1 MARRSNI
8 PSASG
13 RRRRRDDGN
22 KKPLIIAAIVVILAG
37 IAWYSYKTM
46 FPNKH
51 HLPYDGVVQSVDQ
64 NGTLILKNGLKVQ
77 LLGITANN
85 RTIEFLNANVIGK
98 NVHLIADSHDTK
110 PYFTHASTD
119 LVRTYV
125 TVTENVEYKKLNGY
139 LLRKQLAMLNDGYC
153 QDSIAAY
160 RSYVNYKDKDTLVI
174 DPGHPVPNGPFTK
187 QTLFKHMAPA
197 TFLIQTESE
206 QGTSIGTGFF
216 INENGL
222 ALTNYHVLAG
232 ANSGK
237 VFLCDENGNITA
249 DRDRDILR
257 IVQYSSKYDWC
268 IFVVSLDP
276 GEKSPYLKLA
286 RQRPER
292 GVDVGVVGN
301 PRGLLATYTTGQ
313 VTNIHEEAGKIQIDA
328 SMTQGNSGGPICN
341 FNGEVVG
348 IAQSVAGNSD
358 GSNAT
363 GNLNFGTD
371 IMIVRNALD
380 QLKDVKTYGGK

>member
-1 MARRSNI
+1 MTRRSNT

-13 RRRRRDDGN
+13 RRRRDDGN

-51 HLPYDGVVQSVDQ
+51 NLPYDGVVQSVDQ

-85 RTIEFLNANVIGK
+85 RTIEFLKANVIGK

-139 LLRKQLAMLNDGYC
+139 LLLKQLATLNDGYC

-237 VFLCDENGNITA
+237 VFLCDEKGNITA
-249 DRDRDILR
+249 DRDRNILR
-257 IVQYSSKYDWC
+257 VVQYSSKYDWC

-276 GEKSPYLKLA
+276 GEKSPYLTLA

-328 SMTQGNSGGPICN
+328 SMTQGTSVGPICN

>member
-1 MARRSNI
+1 MARRGNT

-13 RRRRRDDGN
+13 RRRRDDGN
-22 KKPLIIAAIVVILAG
+22 KKPLVIAAIVVVLAA

-46 FPNKH
+46 VPNKH
-51 HLPYDGVVQSVDQ
+51 SLPYDGVVKEIDQ

-77 LLGITANN
+77 ILGVTADN
-85 RTIEFLNANVIGK
+85 RTVEFLNANVKGK
-98 NVHLIADSHDTK
+98 NVHIIADSHDTK
-110 PYFTHASTD
+110 PYFTHASKD
-119 LVRTYV
+119 LVRAYV
-125 TVTENVEYKKLNGY
+125 TVVDNVPYAKLNGY
-139 LLRKQLAMLNDGYC
+139 LLRNQLATLNDGYC

-160 RSYVNYKDKDTLVI
+160 RSYVNYKDTSVI
-174 DPGHPVPNGPFTK
+174 EPATTVPDESFTK
-187 QTLFKHMAPA
+187 QTLFKYMAPA

-232 ANSGK
+232 ASMGR
-237 VFLCDENGNITA
+237 VFLCDEKGNITA
-249 DRDRDILR
+249 DRDRNILR
-257 IVQYSSKYDWC
+257 VVQYSSKYDWC
-268 IFVVSLDP
+268 IFVVALDP
-276 GEKSPYLKLA
+276 GEKSHYLTLA

-371 IMIVRNALD
+371 IMIVRNALN

>member
-1 MARRSNI
+1 MARRGNT

-13 RRRRRDDGN
+13 RRRRDDGN
-22 KKPLIIAAIVVILAG
+22 KKPLVIAAIVVVLAA

-46 FPNKH
+46 VPNKH
-51 HLPYDGVVQSVDQ
+51 SLPYDGVVKEIDQ

-77 LLGITANN
+77 ILGVTADN
-85 RTIEFLNANVIGK
+85 RTVEFLNANVKGK
-98 NVHLIADSHDTK
+98 NVHIIADSHDTK
-110 PYFTHASTD
+110 PYFTHASKD
-119 LVRTYV
+119 LVRAYV
-125 TVTENVEYKKLNGY
+125 TVVDNVPYAKLDGY
-139 LLRKQLAMLNDGYC
+139 LLRNQLATLNDGYC

-160 RSYVNYKDKDTLVI
+160 RSYVNYKDTSVI
-174 DPGHPVPNGPFTK
+174 EPATTVPDGSFTK
-187 QTLFKHMAPA
+187 QTLFKYMAPA

-232 ANSGK
+232 ASMGR
-237 VFLCDENGNITA
+237 VFLCDEKGNITA
-249 DRDRDILR
+249 DRDRNILR
-257 IVQYSSKYDWC
+257 VVQYSSKYDWC
-268 IFVVSLDP
+268 IFVVALDP
-276 GEKSPYLKLA
+276 GEKSHYLKLA

-313 VTNIHEEAGKIQIDA
+313 VTNIHEEAGEIQIDA

>member
-1 MARRSNI
+1 MARRGNT

-13 RRRRRDDGN
+13 RRRRDDGN
-22 KKPLIIAAIVVILAG
+22 KKPLVIAAIVAVLAA

-46 FPNKH
+46 VPNKH
-51 HLPYDGVVQSVDQ
+51 SLPYDGVVKEIDQ

-77 LLGITANN
+77 ILGVTADN
-85 RTIEFLNANVIGK
+85 RTVEFLNANVKGK
-98 NVHLIADSHDTK
+98 NVHIIADSHDTK
-110 PYFTHASTD
+110 PYFTHASKD
-119 LVRTYV
+119 LVRAYV
-125 TVTENVEYKKLNGY
+125 TVVDNVPYAKLNGY
-139 LLRKQLAMLNDGYC
+139 LLRNQFATLNDGYC

-160 RSYVNYKDKDTLVI
+160 RSYVNYKDTSVI
-174 DPGHPVPNGPFTK
+174 EPATTVPDGSFTK
-187 QTLFKHMAPA
+187 QTLFKYMAPA

-232 ANSGK
+232 ASMGR
-237 VFLCDENGNITA
+237 VFLCDEKGNITA
-249 DRDRDILR
+249 DRDRNILR
-257 IVQYSSKYDWC
+257 VVQYSSKYDWC
-268 IFVVSLDP
+268 IFVVALDP
-276 GEKSPYLKLA
+276 GEKSHYLKLA

>member
-1 MARRSNI
+1 MARRGNT

-13 RRRRRDDGN
+13 RRRRDDGN
-22 KKPLIIAAIVVILAG
+22 KKPLVIAAIVVVLAA

-46 FPNKH
+46 VPNKH
-51 HLPYDGVVQSVDQ
+51 SLPYDGVVKEIDQ

-77 LLGITANN
+77 ILGVTADN
-85 RTIEFLNANVIGK
+85 RTVEFLNANVKGK
-98 NVHLIADSHDTK
+98 NVHIIADSHDTK
-110 PYFTHASTD
+110 PYFTHASKD
-119 LVRTYV
+119 LVRAYV
-125 TVTENVEYKKLNGY
+125 TVVDNVPYAKLNGY
-139 LLRKQLAMLNDGYC
+139 LLRNQLATLNDGYC

-160 RSYVNYKDKDTLVI
+160 RSYVNYKDTSVI
-174 DPGHPVPNGPFTK
+174 EPATTVPDESFTK
-187 QTLFKHMAPA
+187 QTLFKYMAPA

-232 ANSGK
+232 ASMGR
-237 VFLCDENGNITA
+237 VFLCDEKGNITA
-249 DRDRDILR
+249 DRDRNIWR
-257 IVQYSSKYDWC
+257 VVQYSSKYDWC
-268 IFVVSLDP
+268 IFVVALDP
-276 GEKSPYLKLA
+276 GEKSHYLKLA

-371 IMIVRNALD
+371 IMIVRNALN

>member
-1 MARRSNI
+1 MARRGNT

-13 RRRRRDDGN
+13 RRRRDDGN
-22 KKPLIIAAIVVILAG
+22 KKPLVIAAIVVVLAA

-46 FPNKH
+46 VPNKH
-51 HLPYDGVVQSVDQ
+51 SLPYDGVVKEIDQ

-77 LLGITANN
+77 ILGVTADN
-85 RTIEFLNANVIGK
+85 RTVEFLNANVKGK
-98 NVHLIADSHDTK
+98 NVHIIADSHDTK
-110 PYFTHASTD
+110 PYFTHASKD
-119 LVRTYV
+119 LVRAYV
-125 TVTENVEYKKLNGY
+125 TVVDNVPYAKLNGY
-139 LLRKQLAMLNDGYC
+139 LLRNQLATLNDGYC

-160 RSYVNYKDKDTLVI
+160 RSYVNYKDTSVI
-174 DPGHPVPNGPFTK
+174 EPATTVPYESFTK
-187 QTLFKHMAPA
+187 QTLFKYMAPA

-232 ANSGK
+232 ASMGR
-237 VFLCDENGNITA
+237 VFLCDEKGNITA
-249 DRDRDILR
+249 DRDRNILR
-257 IVQYSSKYDWC
+257 VVQYSSKYDWC
-268 IFVVSLDP
+268 IFVVALDP
-276 GEKSPYLKLA
+276 GEKSHYLKLA

-371 IMIVRNALD
+371 IMIVRNALN

>member
-1 MARRSNI
+1 MARRGNT

-13 RRRRRDDGN
+13 RRRRDDGN
-22 KKPLIIAAIVVILAG
+22 KKPLVIAAIVVVLAA

-46 FPNKH
+46 VPNKH
-51 HLPYDGVVQSVDQ
+51 SLPYDGVVKEIDQ

-77 LLGITANN
+77 ILGVTADN
-85 RTIEFLNANVIGK
+85 RTVEFLNANVKGK
-98 NVHLIADSHDTK
+98 NVHIIADSHDTK
-110 PYFTHASTD
+110 PYFTHASKD
-119 LVRTYV
+119 LVRAYV
-125 TVTENVEYKKLNGY
+125 TVVDNVPYAKLNGY
-139 LLRKQLAMLNDGYC
+139 LLRNQLATLNDGYC

-160 RSYVNYKDKDTLVI
+160 RSYVNYKDTSVI
-174 DPGHPVPNGPFTK
+174 EPATTVPDESFTK
-187 QTLFKHMAPA
+187 QTLFKYMAPA

-232 ANSGK
+232 ASMGR
-237 VFLCDENGNITA
+237 VFLCDEKGNITA
-249 DRDRDILR
+249 DRDRNILR
-257 IVQYSSKYDWC
+257 VVQYSSKYDWC
-268 IFVVSLDP
+268 IFVVALDP
-276 GEKSPYLKLA
+276 GEKSHYLKLA

-371 IMIVRNALD
+371 IMIVRNALN

>member
-1 MARRSNI
+1 MARRSNT

-13 RRRRRDDGN
+13 RRRRDDGN

-85 RTIEFLNANVIGK
+85 STIEFLNANVIGK

-174 DPGHPVPNGPFTK
+174 DPGHPVPNGSFTK
-187 QTLFKHMAPA
+187 QALFKYMAPA

-206 QGTSIGTGFF
+206 RGTSIGTGFF

-313 VTNIHEEAGKIQIDA
+313 VTNIHEEAGKIQLDA

-371 IMIVRNALD
+371 IMIVRNALN

>member
-1 MARRSNI
+1 MARRSNT

-13 RRRRRDDGN
+13 RRRRRNNGN
-22 KKPLIIAAIVVILAG
+22 KKPLVIAAIVVILAG

-46 FPNKH
+46 FPSQH

-64 NGTLILKNGLKVQ
+64 DGTLILKNGLKVQ

-85 RTIEFLNANVIGK
+85 KTIEFLNANVIGK

-139 LLRKQLAMLNDGYC
+139 LLRKQLAILNDGYC

-160 RSYVNYKDKDTLVI
+160 RSYVNFKDTTVVET
-174 DPGHPVPNGPFTK
+174 DSTVSDGPFTK
-187 QTLFKHMAPA
+187 QTLFKYMAPA

-222 ALTNYHVLAG
+222 ALTNFHVLAG
-232 ANSGK
+232 ASTGR
-237 VFLCDENGNITA
+237 VFLCDEKGNITA
-249 DRDRDILR
+249 DRDRNILR
-257 IVQYSSKYDWC
+257 VVQYSSKYDWC

-276 GEKSPYLKLA
+276 GEKSHYLKLA

-313 VTNIHEEAGKIQIDA
+313 VTNIHEEAGIIQIDA

>member
-1 MARRSNI
+1 MARRSNTL
-8 PSASG
+8 SASG
-13 RRRRRDDGN
+13 RRRRDDGN

-51 HLPYDGVVQSVDQ
+51 HLPYDGVVQSVDE

-77 LLGITANN
+77 LLGITANDS
-85 RTIEFLNANVIGK
+85 TIEFLNANVIGK

-119 LVRTYV
+119 LVRSYV

-139 LLRKQLAMLNDGYC
+139 LLRKQLAILNEGYC

-174 DPGHPVPNGPFTK
+174 DPGHPVPDEPFTK
-187 QTLFKHMAPA
+187 QTLFKYMAPS

-206 QGTSIGTGFF
+206 QGSSIGTGFF

-371 IMIVRNALD
+371 IMIVRNALN

>member
-1 MARRSNI
+1 MARRSNT

-13 RRRRRDDGN
+13 RRRRDDGN
-22 KKPLIIAAIVVILAG
+22 KKSLIIAAIVVILVG
-37 IAWYSYKTM
+37 IVWYSYKTM

-77 LLGITANN
+77 LLGITADN

-119 LVRTYV
+119 LVRSYV

-139 LLRKQLAMLNDGYC
+139 LLRKQLAILNDGYC
-153 QDSIAAY
+153 QDSIVAY

-174 DPGHPVPNGPFTK
+174 DPSHPVPDESFTK
-187 QTLFKHMAPA
+187 QTLFKYMAPS

>member
-1 MARRSNI
+1 MARRSNT

-13 RRRRRDDGN
+13 RRRRDDGN

-51 HLPYDGVVQSVDQ
+51 NLPYDGVVQSVDQ

-139 LLRKQLAMLNDGYC
+139 LLLKQLATLNDGYC

-237 VFLCDENGNITA
+237 VFLCDEKGNITA
-249 DRDRDILR
+249 DRDRNILR
-257 IVQYSSKYDWC
+257 VVQYSSKYDWC

-276 GEKSPYLKLA
+276 GEKSPYLTLA

>member
-1 MARRSNI
+1 MTRRSNT

-13 RRRRRDDGN
+13 RRRRDDGN

-51 HLPYDGVVQSVDQ
+51 NLPYDGVVQSVDQ

-77 LLGITANN
+77 LLGITDNN
-85 RTIEFLNANVIGK
+85 RTIEFLKANVIGK

-139 LLRKQLAMLNDGYC
+139 LLLKQLATLNDGYC

-237 VFLCDENGNITA
+237 VFLCDEKGNITA
-249 DRDRDILR
+249 DRDRNILR
-257 IVQYSSKYDWC
+257 VVQYSSKYDWC

-276 GEKSPYLKLA
+276 GEKSPYLTLA

>member
-1 MARRSNI
+1 MARRGNT

-13 RRRRRDDGN
+13 RRRRDDGN
-22 KKPLIIAAIVVILAG
+22 KKPLVIAAIVVVLAA

-46 FPNKH
+46 VPNKH
-51 HLPYDGVVQSVDQ
+51 SLPYDGVVKEIDQ

-77 LLGITANN
+77 ILGVTADN
-85 RTIEFLNANVIGK
+85 RTVEFLNANVKGK
-98 NVHLIADSHDTK
+98 NVHIIADSHDTK
-110 PYFTHASTD
+110 PYFTHASKD
-119 LVRTYV
+119 LVRAYV
-125 TVTENVEYKKLNGY
+125 TVVDNVPYAKLNGY
-139 LLRKQLAMLNDGYC
+139 LLSNQLATLNDGYC

-160 RSYVNYKDKDTLVI
+160 RSYVNYKDTSVI
-174 DPGHPVPNGPFTK
+174 EPATTIPNGSFTK
-187 QTLFKHMAPA
+187 QTLFKYMAPA

-232 ANSGK
+232 ASMGR
-237 VFLCDENGNITA
+237 VFLCDEKGNITA
-249 DRDRDILR
+249 DRDRNILR
-257 IVQYSSKYDWC
+257 VVQYSSKYDWC
-268 IFVVSLDP
+268 IFVVALDP
-276 GEKSPYLKLA
+276 GEKSHYLKLA

-371 IMIVRNALD
+371 IMIVRNALN

>member
-1 MARRSNI
+1 MTRRSNT

-13 RRRRRDDGN
+13 RRRRDDGN

-51 HLPYDGVVQSVDQ
+51 NLPYDGVVQSVDQ

-85 RTIEFLNANVIGK
+85 RTIEFLKANVIGK

-139 LLRKQLAMLNDGYC
+139 LLLKQLATLNDGYC

-237 VFLCDENGNITA
+237 VFLCDEKGNITA
-249 DRDRDILR
+249 DRDRNILR
-257 IVQYSSKYDWC
+257 VVQYSSKYDWC

-276 GEKSPYLKLA
+276 GEKSPYLTLA

>member
-1 MARRSNI
+1 MARRGNT

-13 RRRRRDDGN
+13 RRRRDDGN
-22 KKPLIIAAIVVILAG
+22 KKPLVIAAIVVVLAA

-46 FPNKH
+46 VPNKH
-51 HLPYDGVVQSVDQ
+51 SLPYDGVVKEIDQ

-77 LLGITANN
+77 ILGVTADN
-85 RTIEFLNANVIGK
+85 RTVEFLNANVKGK
-98 NVHLIADSHDTK
+98 NVHIIADSHDTK
-110 PYFTHASTD
+110 PYFTHASKD
-119 LVRTYV
+119 LVRAYV
-125 TVTENVEYKKLNGY
+125 TVVDNVPYAKLNGY
-139 LLRKQLAMLNDGYC
+139 LLRNQLATLNDGYC

-160 RSYVNYKDKDTLVI
+160 RSYVNYKDTSVI
-174 DPGHPVPNGPFTK
+174 EPSTTVPDESFTK
-187 QTLFKHMAPA
+187 QTLFKYMAPA

-232 ANSGK
+232 ASMGR
-237 VFLCDENGNITA
+237 VFLCDEKGNITA
-249 DRDRDILR
+249 DRDRNILR
-257 IVQYSSKYDWC
+257 VVQYSSKYDWC
-268 IFVVSLDP
+268 IFVVALDP
-276 GEKSPYLKLA
+276 GEKSHYLKLA

-371 IMIVRNALD
+371 IMIVRNALN

>member
-13 RRRRRDDGN
+13 RRRRDDGN
-22 KKPLIIAAIVVILAG
+22 KKPLIIAVIVVILAG

-46 FPNKH
+46 FPNQH

-85 RTIEFLNANVIGK
+85 KTIEFLNDNVIGK

-119 LVRTYV
+119 LVRAYV
-125 TVTENVEYKKLNGY
+125 TVTENVEYTKLNGY
-139 LLRKQLAMLNDGYC
+139 LLRKQLATLNDGYC

-160 RSYVNYKDKDTLVI
+160 RNYVNYKDTLEVEP
-174 DPGHPVPNGPFTK
+174 DPPIPDGPFTK
-187 QTLFKHMAPA
+187 QTLFKYMAPA

-206 QGTSIGTGFF
+206 QGISIGTGFF

-232 ANSGK
+232 ASMGR
-237 VFLCDENGNITA
+237 VFLCDEKETSQPTATVTFCVWYSTAVNMIGASLSYRLTLVRRVIT
-249 DRDRDILR
+249 
-257 IVQYSSKYDWC
+257 
-268 IFVVSLDP
+268 
-276 GEKSPYLKLA
+276 
-286 RQRPER
+286 
-292 GVDVGVVGN
+292 
-301 PRGLLATYTTGQ
+301 
-313 VTNIHEEAGKIQIDA
+313 
-328 SMTQGNSGGPICN
+328 
-341 FNGEVVG
+341 
-348 IAQSVAGNSD
+348 
-358 GSNAT
+358 
-363 GNLNFGTD
+363 
-371 IMIVRNALD
+371 
-380 QLKDVKTYGGK
+380 

>member
-1 MARRSNI
+1 MARRSNT

-13 RRRRRDDGN
+13 RRRRDDGN

-51 HLPYDGVVQSVDQ
+51 HLPYDGVVQSVDE

-77 LLGITANN
+77 LLGITANDS
-85 RTIEFLNANVIGK
+85 TIEFLNANVKGK

-119 LVRTYV
+119 LVRSYV

-139 LLRKQLAMLNDGYC
+139 LLRKQLAILNEGYC

-174 DPGHPVPNGPFTK
+174 DSGHPAPNEPFTK
-187 QTLFKHMAPA
+187 QTLFKYMAPS

-206 QGTSIGTGFF
+206 RGTSIGTGFF

-371 IMIVRNALD
+371 IMIIRNALD

>member
-1 MARRSNI
+1 MARRGNT

-13 RRRRRDDGN
+13 RRRRDDGN
-22 KKPLIIAAIVVILAG
+22 KKPLVIAAIVVVLAA

-46 FPNKH
+46 VPNKH
-51 HLPYDGVVQSVDQ
+51 SLPYDGVVKEIDQ

-77 LLGITANN
+77 ILGVTADN
-85 RTIEFLNANVIGK
+85 RTVEFLNANVKGK
-98 NVHLIADSHDTK
+98 NVHIIADSHDTK
-110 PYFTHASTD
+110 PYFTHASKD
-119 LVRTYV
+119 LVRAYV
-125 TVTENVEYKKLNGY
+125 TVVDNVPYAKLDGY
-139 LLRKQLAMLNDGYC
+139 LLRNQLATLNDGYC

-160 RSYVNYKDKDTLVI
+160 RSYVNYKDTSVI
-174 DPGHPVPNGPFTK
+174 EPATTVPDGSFTK
-187 QTLFKHMAPA
+187 QTLFKYMAPA

-232 ANSGK
+232 ASMGR
-237 VFLCDENGNITA
+237 VFLCDEKGNITA
-249 DRDRDILR
+249 DRDRNILR
-257 IVQYSSKYDWC
+257 VVQYSSKYDWC
-268 IFVVSLDP
+268 IFVVALDP
-276 GEKSPYLKLA
+276 GEKSHYLKLA

>member
-1 MARRSNI
+1 MARRGNT

-13 RRRRRDDGN
+13 RRRRDDGN
-22 KKPLIIAAIVVILAG
+22 KKPLVIAAIVVVLAA

-46 FPNKH
+46 VPNKH
-51 HLPYDGVVQSVDQ
+51 SLPYDGVVKEIDQ

-77 LLGITANN
+77 ILGVTADN
-85 RTIEFLNANVIGK
+85 RTVEFLNANVKGK
-98 NVHLIADSHDTK
+98 NVHIIADSHDTK
-110 PYFTHASTD
+110 PYFTHASKD
-119 LVRTYV
+119 LVRAYV
-125 TVTENVEYKKLNGY
+125 TVVDNVPYAKLNGY
-139 LLRKQLAMLNDGYC
+139 LLRNQLATLNDGYC

-160 RSYVNYKDKDTLVI
+160 RSYVNYKDTLVI
-174 DPGHPVPNGPFTK
+174 DPGHPAPNGPFTK
-187 QTLFKHMAPA
+187 QTLFKYMAPS

-206 QGTSIGTGFF
+206 RGTSIGTGFF

-232 ANSGK
+232 ASTGR
-237 VFLCDENGNITA
+237 VFLCDEKGNITA
-249 DRDRDILR
+249 DRDRNILR
-257 IVQYSSKYDWC
+257 VVQYSSKYDWC

-313 VTNIHEEAGKIQIDA
+313 VTNIHEDAGKIQIDA

>member
-1 MARRSNI
+1 MARRSNT

-13 RRRRRDDGN
+13 RRRRDDGN

-119 LVRTYV
+119 LVRSYV

-174 DPGHPVPNGPFTK
+174 DPGHPAPNGPFTK
-187 QTLFKHMAPA
+187 QTLFKYMAPS

-206 QGTSIGTGFF
+206 RGTSIGTGFF

-232 ANSGK
+232 ASTGR
-237 VFLCDENGNITA
+237 VFLCDEKGNITA
-249 DRDRDILR
+249 DRDRNILR

-313 VTNIHEEAGKIQIDA
+313 VTNIHEDAGKIQIDA

>member
-1 MARRSNI
+1 MARRSNT

-13 RRRRRDDGN
+13 RRRRDDGN

-37 IAWYSYKTM
+37 IVWYSYKTM

-85 RTIEFLNANVIGK
+85 RTIEFLSANVIGK

-119 LVRTYV
+119 LVRSYV

-139 LLRKQLAMLNDGYC
+139 LLRKQLAILNEGYC

-174 DPGHPVPNGPFTK
+174 DPGHPVPDVPFTK
-187 QTLFKHMAPA
+187 QTLFKYMAPS

-206 QGTSIGTGFF
+206 QGSSIGTGFF

>member
-1 MARRSNI
+1 MARRSNT

-13 RRRRRDDGN
+13 RRRRDDGN

-51 HLPYDGVVQSVDQ
+51 HLPYDGVVQSVDE

-77 LLGITANN
+77 LLGITANDS
-85 RTIEFLNANVIGK
+85 TIEFLNANVIGK

-119 LVRTYV
+119 LVRSYV

-139 LLRKQLAMLNDGYC
+139 LLRKQLAILNEGYC

-174 DPGHPVPNGPFTK
+174 DSGHPAPNGPFTK
-187 QTLFKHMAPA
+187 QTLFKYMALS

-206 QGTSIGTGFF
+206 RGTSIGTGFF

-371 IMIVRNALD
+371 IMIIRNALD

>member
-1 MARRSNI
+1 MARRGNT

-13 RRRRRDDGN
+13 RRRRDDGN
-22 KKPLIIAAIVVILAG
+22 KKPLVIAAIVVVLAA

-46 FPNKH
+46 VPNKH
-51 HLPYDGVVQSVDQ
+51 SLPYDGVVKEIDQ

-77 LLGITANN
+77 ILGVTADN
-85 RTIEFLNANVIGK
+85 RTVEFLNANVKGK
-98 NVHLIADSHDTK
+98 NVHIIADSHDTK
-110 PYFTHASTD
+110 PYFTHASKD
-119 LVRTYV
+119 LVRAYV
-125 TVTENVEYKKLNGY
+125 TVVDNVPYAKLNGY
-139 LLRKQLAMLNDGYC
+139 LLRNQLATLNDGYC

-160 RSYVNYKDKDTLVI
+160 RNYVNYKDTSVI
-174 DPGHPVPNGPFTK
+174 EPATTVPDGSFTK
-187 QTLFKHMAPA
+187 QTLFKYMAPS

-206 QGTSIGTGFF
+206 RGTSIGTGFF

-232 ANSGK
+232 ASTGR
-237 VFLCDENGNITA
+237 VFLCDEKGNITA
-249 DRDRDILR
+249 DRDRNILR
-257 IVQYSSKYDWC
+257 VVQYSSKYDWC

>member
-1 MARRSNI
+1 MARRGNT

-13 RRRRRDDGN
+13 RRRRDDGN
-22 KKPLIIAAIVVILAG
+22 KKPLVIAAIVVVLAA

-46 FPNKH
+46 VPNKH
-51 HLPYDGVVQSVDQ
+51 SLPYDGVVKEIDQ

-77 LLGITANN
+77 ILGVTADN
-85 RTIEFLNANVIGK
+85 RTVEFLNANVKGK
-98 NVHLIADSHDTK
+98 NVHIIADSHDTK
-110 PYFTHASTD
+110 PYFTHASKD
-119 LVRTYV
+119 LVRAYV
-125 TVTENVEYKKLNGY
+125 TVVDNVPYAKLNGY
-139 LLRKQLAMLNDGYC
+139 LLRNQLATLNDGYC

-160 RSYVNYKDKDTLVI
+160 RSYVNYKDTSVI
-174 DPGHPVPNGPFTK
+174 EPATTVPDGSFTK
-187 QTLFKHMAPA
+187 QTLFKYMAPA

-232 ANSGK
+232 ASMGR
-237 VFLCDENGNITA
+237 VFLCDEKGNITA
-249 DRDRDILR
+249 DRDRNILR
-257 IVQYSSKYDWC
+257 VVQYSSKYDWC

-276 GEKSPYLKLA
+276 GEKSHYLKLA

>member
-13 RRRRRDDGN
+13 RRRRDDGN
-22 KKPLIIAAIVVILAG
+22 KKPLIIAVIVVILAG

-46 FPNKH
+46 FPNQH

-64 NGTLILKNGLKVQ
+64 NGMLILKNGLKVQ

-85 RTIEFLNANVIGK
+85 KTIEFLNDNVIGK

-119 LVRTYV
+119 LVRAYV
-125 TVTENVEYKKLNGY
+125 TVTENMEYTKLNGY
-139 LLRKQLAMLNDGYC
+139 LLRKQLATLNVGYC

-160 RSYVNYKDKDTLVI
+160 GSYVNYKDTLGVEPATPLP
-174 DPGHPVPNGPFTK
+174 DGPFTK
-187 QTLFKHMAPA
+187 QTLFKYMAPA

-232 ANSGK
+232 ALMGR
-237 VFLCDENGNITA
+237 VFLCDEKGNITA
-249 DRDRDILR
+249 DRDRNILR
-257 IVQYSSKYDWC
+257 VVQYSSKYDWC

-276 GEKSPYLKLA
+276 GEKSHYLKLA
-286 RQRPER
+286 RLRPER

-301 PRGLLATYTTGQ
+301 PKGLLATYTTGQ

-348 IAQSVAGNSD
+348 IAQSVAGNPD